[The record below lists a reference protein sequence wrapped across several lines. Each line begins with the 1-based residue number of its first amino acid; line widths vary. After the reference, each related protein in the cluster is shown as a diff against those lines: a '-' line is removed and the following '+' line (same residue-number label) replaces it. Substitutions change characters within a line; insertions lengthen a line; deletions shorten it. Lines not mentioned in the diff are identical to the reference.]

1 MTNDHQK
8 KIETYYSECNRDYEI
23 VWQLKHSMALHYGYW
38 DKNTLTHRQAL
49 WNMNYQ
55 IAQHAQITNS
65 DYVLDAGCGVGGT
78 SIFLANNIGCKVH
91 GISLS
96 ATQIEQA
103 NKNKHDFE
111 SKNLTEFSCQS
122 YYNTNFQDNT
132 FDVIIAIESAVYSEP
147 KGRFLEEAFRVLK
160 PGGRIIVADWFLRST
175 ENQKE
180 FNIIKKWA
188 KTWAI
193 NDFIYEDSYCK
204 DLTKAGYT
212 NILLDDISDN
222 VFPST
227 KLMHRS
233 YYPGIF
239 ISRISHFFGRR
250 TAAQVENSKCGKY
263 QYQSYKRGIWRYKYL
278 LTFKPSSDSDISTIS
293 TFEQYMKKNI
303 PITPY
308 IDEDLFRE
316 RFPIVSKKG
325 ISVRMMFKRIMH
337 FYLETNIRRNDKWF

>member
-1 MTNDHQK
+1 MSNDYQK
-8 KIETYYSECNRDYEI
+8 KIETYYNECNRDYEI

-55 IAQHAQITNS
+55 IAKHAQITDS

-78 SIFLANNIGCKVH
+78 SIFLANNIGCKVY

-96 ATQIEQA
+96 PTQIEQA
-103 NKNKHDFE
+103 IKNKHDLD
-111 SKNLTEFSCQS
+111 KRNLTEFSCQN

-147 KGRFLEEAFRVLK
+147 KDSFLKEAFRILK
-160 PGGRIIVADWFLRST
+160 SGGRLIVADWFLRPT
-175 ENQKE
+175 QTPKE
-180 FNIIKKWA
+180 FSTINKWA

-193 NDFIYEDSYCK
+193 KNFIYEASYCK
-204 DLTKAGYT
+204 DITNVGYT
-212 NILLDDISDN
+212 NILLNDVSEN

-227 KLMHRS
+227 KLLHRS

-239 ISRISHFFGRR
+239 ISRISNFFGKRSS
-250 TAAQVENSKCGKY
+250 AQVENSKSGKY
-263 QYQSYKRGIWRYKYL
+263 QYQSFKQGIWRYKYL
-278 LTFKPSSDSDISTIS
+278 LAFKQSSDSNIS
-293 TFEQYMKKNI
+293 TFEHYLKKDI

-308 IDEDLFRE
+308 IDRDLNSE
-316 RFPIVSKKG
+316 RFPIISKQG
-325 ISVRMMFKRIMH
+325 ISLRNMLKRIMH

>member
-1 MTNDHQK
+1 
-8 KIETYYSECNRDYEI
+8 
-23 VWQLKHSMALHYGYW
+23 
-38 DKNTLTHRQAL
+38 
-49 WNMNYQ
+49 
-55 IAQHAQITNS
+55 
-65 DYVLDAGCGVGGT
+65 
-78 SIFLANNIGCKVH
+78 
-91 GISLS
+91 
-96 ATQIEQA
+96 
-103 NKNKHDFE
+103 
-111 SKNLTEFSCQS
+111 
-122 YYNTNFQDNT
+122 
-132 FDVIIAIESAVYSEP
+132 
-147 KGRFLEEAFRVLK
+147 
-160 PGGRIIVADWFLRST
+160 
-175 ENQKE
+175 
-180 FNIIKKWA
+180 
-188 KTWAI
+188 
-193 NDFIYEDSYCK
+193 
-204 DLTKAGYT
+204 
-212 NILLDDISDN
+212 LDDISDN

-263 QYQSYKRGIWRYKYL
+263 QYQSYKKGIWRYKYL
-278 LTFKPSSDSDISTIS
+278 LTFKPYSDSAISNVS